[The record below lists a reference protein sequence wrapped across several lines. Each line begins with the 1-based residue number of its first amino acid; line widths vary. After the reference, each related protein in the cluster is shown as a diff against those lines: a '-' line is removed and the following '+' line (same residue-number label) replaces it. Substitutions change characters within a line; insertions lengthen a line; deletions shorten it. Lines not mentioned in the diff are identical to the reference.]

1 MMTEVV
7 SLFNINK
14 FNIILDSLSLIVAKI
29 CNLIK
34 KVKKNIWNHQIIF
47 CRHIGY
53 AALRRQ
59 CEVAQPCPARY
70 SEWVARTSFAAP
82 SSGQRWD
89 SSRHRQSSNCSFWLS
104 QVLAVSNCQASKA
117 PKPELGTEGRWPR
130 ATPRRRVQSTNS
142 APLTLMEIRFVKVGS
157 VRRDCSW

>member
-7 SLFNINK
+7 GLFNINK
-14 FNIILDSLSLIVAKI
+14 FNIILDSWSLSVAKI

-47 CRHIGY
+47 CRHLGY

-104 QVLAVSNCQASKA
+104 QVFAISNCQASKA
-117 PKPELGTEGRWPR
+117 WAWHRRKMAESDPKKAGSIYEFS
-130 ATPRRRVQSTNS
+130 ATDIDGNQVCKSWS
-142 APLTLMEIRFVKVGS
+142 ART
-157 VRRDCSW
+157 DCSW